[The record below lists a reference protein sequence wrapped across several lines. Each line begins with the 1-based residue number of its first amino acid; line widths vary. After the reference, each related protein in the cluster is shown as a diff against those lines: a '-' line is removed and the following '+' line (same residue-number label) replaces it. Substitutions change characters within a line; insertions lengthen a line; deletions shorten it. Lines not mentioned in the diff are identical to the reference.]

1 MRYNLGHSNLGMST
15 IVEKKYC
22 MYYEASQQRAL
33 EQPKNSIFLNLIQ
46 SGYSLP
52 DNK

>member
-1 MRYNLGHSNLGMST
+1 MGFDND
-15 IVEKKYC
+15 KKWQDKLC
-22 MYYEASQQRAL
+22 YYATAQLAL
-33 EQPKNSIFLNLIQ
+33 KQPKNSIFLELIQ